1 MSSSTNLDHGFF
13 GHPIGL
19 RTLFLTELWER
30 FSYYGMRALLIL
42 FMTAPLSRKG
52 LAFATPEAGA
62 IYGLYTGM
70 VYLLALPG
78 GWIADKILGARRAA
92 LWGGIIIAL
101 GHFCLAIPT
110 VTTFFIGLVFIVS
123 GTGLLKP
130 NVSTMVGQLYPPHDP
145 RRDAGFSIYYIGINL
160 GAFIAPLI
168 CSYAGENINWHFG
181 FAIAGLGMTIGVIQY
196 AFGARRTLGDAGAK
210 PVTAPAEQR
219 KFRWGVAAFVI
230 ALIVG
235 GKLAHDGILSIQAL
249 SSGFGVMLTAIVI
262 VLFAGMLMFGKWTR
276 EERSRLIAIF
286 VLFAAS
292 ALFWSI
298 YEQAG
303 STLNLFADRNTNRT
317 IPGMSQPFPAGWFQ
331 SLPAL
336 FVIAIAPMFA
346 WLWVK
351 LGERNPSSTI
361 KFSIGLLFAGLSFVI
376 LVPIAGRLGVS
387 PIWLTLT
394 YLLQTIGELCLSP
407 VGLSAMTKLAPRSV
421 GGLIMGIFFLSISVG
436 DYISGRLA
444 SIYETM
450 PLPQLFG
457 TVGASAIV
465 LGGLL
470 ALFNKPMK
478 RLIGSED

>member
-1 MSSSTNLDHGFF
+1 MSDRDRAFF
-13 GHPIGL
+13 GHPVGL

-42 FMTAPLSRKG
+42 FMTNSLH
-52 LAFATPEAGA
+52 FAVPEAGA

-78 GWIADKILGARRAA
+78 GWIADKILGARRAV
-92 LWGGIIIAL
+92 LYGGIIIAI

-110 VTTFFIGLVFIVS
+110 IATFFTGLIFIVT

-145 RRDAGFSIYYIGINL
+145 RRDAGFSIFYIGINL
-160 GAFIAPLI
+160 GAFVAPLI
-168 CSYAGENINWHFG
+168 CSYVGENINWHYGFG
-181 FAIAGLGMTIGVIQY
+181 LAGIGMTIGVIQF
-196 AFGARRTLGDAGAK
+196 ALGGRTLGNAGA
-210 PVTAPAEQR
+210 APTPSNRER
-219 KFRWGVAAFVI
+219 KRFRWSIAAYLAILLFG
-230 ALIVG
+230 A
-235 GKLAHDGILSIQAL
+235 KLAYDGTLSIQAL
-249 SSGFGVMLTAIVI
+249 SSGFGVLLTAIVL
-262 VLFAGMLMFGKWTR
+262 VLFGGMLIFGNWTK
-276 EERSRLIAIF
+276 EERNRLIAIF
-286 VLFAAS
+286 VLFAAA

-303 STLNLFADRNTNRT
+303 STLSLFADRNTDRSL
-317 IPGMSQPFPAGWFQ
+317 PGMSQPFPAGWFQ

-361 KFSIGLLFAGLSFVI
+361 KFSIGLLFGGVSFMI
-376 LVPIAGRLGVS
+376 LIPIAGKMGVS

-394 YLLQTIGELCLSP
+394 YLLQTIGELCISP
-407 VGLSAMTKLAPRSV
+407 VGMSTMTKLAPKRIAS
-421 GGLIMGIFFLSISVG
+421 LMMGIWFVSISVG

-465 LGGLL
+465 LGIIL
-470 ALFNKPMK
+470 ALFNKPMV

>member
-1 MSSSTNLDHGFF
+1 MMTNDRGFF
-13 GHPIGL
+13 GHPVGL

-42 FMTAPLSRKG
+42 FMTAPLARNG
-52 LAFATPEAGA
+52 LGMATPEAGA

-78 GWIADKILGARRAA
+78 GWIADKILGARRAV
-92 LWGGIIIAL
+92 LVGGIIIAI
-101 GHFCLAIPT
+101 GHFCLALPST
-110 VTTFFIGLVFIVS
+110 TTFFIGLVFIVT

-130 NVSTMVGQLYPPHDP
+130 NVSTMVGQLYAPHDA
-145 RRDAGFSIYYIGINL
+145 RRDAAFSIFYMGINL
-160 GAFIAPLI
+160 GAFIAPLV
-168 CSYAGENINWHFG
+168 CSYVGENINWHYGFG
-181 FAIAGLGMTIGVIQY
+181 LAGIGMTAGVIQF
-196 AFGARRTLGDAGAK
+196 AAGAK
-210 PVTAPAEQR
+210 TLGSAGIAPLPTR
-219 KFRWGVAAFVI
+219 KDQFRFRGSIVLFL
-230 ALIVG
+230 LIVAVG
-235 GKLAHDGILSIQAL
+235 GILAANGTLSIQAL
-249 SSGFGVMLTAIVI
+249 SSGFGFLLTAIVI
-262 VLFAGMLMFGKWTR
+262 VLFAGMLIFGKWTR

-286 VLFAAS
+286 VLFAAA

-303 STLNLFADRNTNRT
+303 STLNLFAERNTDRSV
-317 IPGMSQPFPAGWFQ
+317 PGMAQPFPAGWFQ

-361 KFSIGLLFAGLSFVI
+361 KFSVGLLFGGVSFMI
-376 LVPIAGRLGVS
+376 LIPIAGKMGVS

-394 YLLQTIGELCLSP
+394 YLLQTIGELCISP
-407 VGLSAMTKLAPRSV
+407 VGMSTMTKLAPKRIAS
-421 GGLIMGIFFLSISVG
+421 LMMGVWFVSISVG
-436 DYISGRLA
+436 DYLSGKLA
-444 SIYETM
+444 SVYDTM

-465 LGGLL
+465 LGAIL
-470 ALFNKPMK
+470 ALFYKPMK
-478 RLIGSED
+478 QLIGSEE

>member
-1 MSSSTNLDHGFF
+1 MTTNDRGFF
-13 GHPIGL
+13 GHPVGL

-42 FMTAPLSRKG
+42 FMTAPLARNG
-52 LAFATPEAGA
+52 LGMATPEAGA

-78 GWIADKILGARRAA
+78 GWIADKILGARRAV
-92 LWGGIIIAL
+92 LVGGIIIAI
-101 GHFCLAIPT
+101 GHFCLALPST
-110 VTTFFIGLVFIVS
+110 ATFFIGLVFIVT

-130 NVSTMVGQLYPPHDP
+130 NVSTMVGQLYAPHDA
-145 RRDAGFSIYYIGINL
+145 RRDAAFSIFYMGINL
-160 GAFIAPLI
+160 GAFIAPLV
-168 CSYAGENINWHFG
+168 CSYVGENINWHYGFG
-181 FAIAGLGMTIGVIQY
+181 LAGIGMTAGVIQF
-196 AFGARRTLGDAGAK
+196 ALGAK
-210 PVTAPAEQR
+210 LLGNAGIAPQPTQ
-219 KFRWGVAAFVI
+219 KDQFRFRGSIVI
-230 ALIVG
+230 FLLVVVVG
-235 GKLAHDGILSIQAL
+235 GILAANGTLSIQAL
-249 SSGFGVMLTAIVI
+249 SSGFGFLLTAIVI
-262 VLFAGMLMFGKWTR
+262 VLFAGMLIFGKWTR

-286 VLFAAS
+286 VLFAAA

-303 STLNLFADRNTNRT
+303 STLNLFAERNTDRT
-317 IPGMSQPFPAGWFQ
+317 VPGMAQPFPAGWFQ

-361 KFSIGLLFAGLSFVI
+361 KFSVGLLFGGVSFII
-376 LVPIAGRLGVS
+376 LIPIAGKMGVS

-394 YLLQTIGELCLSP
+394 YLLQTIGELCISP
-407 VGLSAMTKLAPRSV
+407 VGMSTMTKLAPKRIAS
-421 GGLIMGIFFLSISVG
+421 LMMGIWFVAISVG
-436 DYISGRLA
+436 DYLSGKLA
-444 SIYETM
+444 SVYDTM

-465 LGGLL
+465 LGAIL
-470 ALFNKPMK
+470 ALFYKPMK
-478 RLIGSED
+478 QLIGSEE

>member
-1 MSSSTNLDHGFF
+1 MTTNDRAFF

-42 FMTAPLSRKG
+42 FMTAPLARNG
-52 LAFATPEAGA
+52 LGMATPEAGA

-78 GWIADKILGARRAA
+78 GWIADNILGARRAV
-92 LWGGIIIAL
+92 LVGGIIIAI
-101 GHFCLAIPT
+101 GHFCLALPST
-110 VTTFFIGLVFIVS
+110 TTFFIGLVFIVT

-130 NVSTMVGQLYPPHDP
+130 NVSTMVGQLYAPHDA
-145 RRDAGFSIYYIGINL
+145 RRDAAFSIFYMGINL
-160 GAFIAPLI
+160 GAFIAPLV
-168 CSYAGENINWHFG
+168 CSYVGENINWHYGFG
-181 FAIAGLGMTIGVIQY
+181 LAGIGMTAGVIQF
-196 AFGARRTLGDAGAK
+196 ALGAKTLGSAGI
-210 PVTAPAEQR
+210 APQPT
-219 KFRWGVAAFVI
+219 KKDQFRFRASILLFLLVVV
-230 ALIVG
+230 VG
-235 GKLAHDGILSIQAL
+235 GILAANGTLSIQAL
-249 SSGFGVMLTAIVI
+249 SSGFGFLLTAIVI
-262 VLFAGMLMFGKWTR
+262 VLFAGMLIFGKWTR

-286 VLFAAS
+286 VLFAAA

-303 STLNLFADRNTNRT
+303 STLNLFAERNTDRT
-317 IPGMSQPFPAGWFQ
+317 VPGMAQPFPAGWFQ

-351 LGERNPSSTI
+351 LGERNPSATI
-361 KFSIGLLFAGLSFVI
+361 KFSVGLLFGGVSFMI
-376 LVPIAGRLGVS
+376 LIPIAGKMGVS

-394 YLLQTIGELCLSP
+394 YLLQTIGELCISP
-407 VGLSAMTKLAPRSV
+407 VGMSTMTKLAPKRIAS
-421 GGLIMGIFFLSISVG
+421 LMMGVWFVSISVG
-436 DYISGRLA
+436 DYLSGKLA
-444 SIYETM
+444 SVYDTM

-465 LGGLL
+465 LGAIL
-470 ALFNKPMK
+470 ALFYKPMK
-478 RLIGSED
+478 QLIGSEE

>member
-1 MSSSTNLDHGFF
+1 MTNNDRGFF
-13 GHPIGL
+13 GHPVGL

-42 FMTAPLSRKG
+42 FMTHSLH
-52 LAFATPEAGA
+52 FADPEAGA

-78 GWIADKILGARRAA
+78 GWIADKILGARRAV
-92 LWGGIIIAL
+92 LVGGIIIAT

-110 VTTFFIGLVFIVS
+110 ITTFFVGLVLIVT

-130 NVSTMVGQLYPPHDP
+130 NVSTMVGQLYPPHDA
-145 RRDAGFSIYYIGINL
+145 RRDAGFSIFYIGINL

-168 CSYAGENINWHFG
+168 CSYVGENINWHYGFG
-181 FAIAGLGMTIGVIQY
+181 LAGIGMTIGVIQF
-196 AFGARRTLGDAGAK
+196 ALGSRSLGNAGAPPSPSPREK
-210 PVTAPAEQR
+210 SR
-219 KFRWGVAAFVI
+219 FRWSIFAYLAVLLF
-230 ALIVG
+230 G
-235 GKLAHDGILSIQAL
+235 GKLAYDGTLSIQAL
-249 SSGFGVMLTAIVI
+249 SSGFGVLLTAIVL
-262 VLFAGMLMFGKWTR
+262 VLFGGMLIFGKWTK

-286 VLFAAS
+286 VLFAAA

-303 STLNLFADRNTNRT
+303 STLSLFADRNTDRSV
-317 IPGMSQPFPAGWFQ
+317 PGMSQPFPAGWFQ

-351 LGERNPSSTI
+351 LGERNPSATI
-361 KFSIGLLFAGLSFVI
+361 KFAIGLLFGGLSFII
-376 LVPIAGRLGVS
+376 LIPIAGKMGVS
-387 PIWLTLT
+387 PIWLSLT

-407 VGLSAMTKLAPRSV
+407 VGMSTMTKLAPKRIAS
-421 GGLIMGIFFLSISVG
+421 LIMGIWFVSISVG
-436 DYISGRLA
+436 DYLSGKLA
-444 SIYETM
+444 SVYDTM

-465 LGGLL
+465 LGLIL

-478 RLIGSED
+478 QLIGSAD